1 MVDNELPPINFRWEL
16 IWENRGILAKGLTVA
31 ISVSIIALVFSLVL
45 GLLLALTRMSRFK
58 LISGVSSVY
67 VNIFRGIPA
76 LVSVIWVYFGWALLL
91 GHNFTVFQSGVI
103 ALTLLYSAFFS
114 EIFRSALQAIP
125 LGQREAGLALGISRL
140 KIFKSIIMPQATKIA
155 LPNIG
160 SMYIGMVKDTS
171 TFAIIGLAEVVRV
184 VQDLN
189 SINFQPFVLFTA
201 AALLYVFVAFI
212 VDQIFRSI
220 EKNFS
225 YPPTGKV
232 AQFLTKGKKTRI
244 DKLMG

>member
-1 MVDNELPPINFRWEL
+1 MAENELPPINFRWSL
-16 IWENRGILAKGLTVA
+16 IWENRDILAKGLSVA
-31 ISVSIIALVFSLVL
+31 ISVSITALVFSLVL

-58 LISGVSSVY
+58 LISGASSVY
-67 VNIFRGIPA
+67 VNVFRGIPA

-91 GHNFTVFQSGVI
+91 GHNFTVYQSGVI

-125 LGQREAGLALGISRL
+125 LGQREAGLALGMSRI

-171 TFAIIGLAEVVRV
+171 TFAIIGLGEVVRV

-189 SINFQPFVLFTA
+189 AINFQPFVLFTA
-201 AALLYVFVAFI
+201 AALLYVFVAFV

-225 YPPTGKV
+225 YPPSGKV
-232 AQFLTKGKKTRI
+232 AQFLTKGKKKRI
-244 DKLMG
+244 ENLMG